1 MIVAAVGAALWGLL
15 VAGIGAW
22 LTDLSPWYYA
32 LRKPSWQPPDWAFG
46 PAWTV
51 ILALASVAAFLSWRN
66 APTPGSRLLVVALFM
81 ANGVLNVLWSPL
93 FFVFRRPD
101 WALIELPFLWL
112 SVLGPI
118 VLLPSISPTAS
129 LLMAPYLAW
138 VSFAGLLNLAV
149 VHLNGPFDTRARVP
163 AGR

>member
-1 MIVAAVGAALWGLL
+1 
-15 VAGIGAW
+15 
-22 LTDLSPWYYA
+22 
-32 LRKPSWQPPDWAFG
+32 
-46 PAWTV
+46 
-51 ILALASVAAFLSWRN
+51 
-66 APTPGSRLLVVALFM
+66 M

-118 VLLPSISPTAS
+118 VLLRSISPTAS

-149 VHLNGPFDTRARVP
+149 VRLNGPFDTRARVP